1 MKLMSQERLHLESVM
16 KNSLCHWRG
25 QISGILSRCLC
36 HLFSDNYYTEAAKII
51 KEPPAAL
58 PKREFH
64 VHRHSQA
71 CLRST
76 STSSA
81 AEFIYHREQYPEFPE
96 FWWQI
101 ACWVSL
107 QNENTIE
114 TQSTVN
120 GLLFVMPK
128 RKKERVSRRADDSIY
143 IFIYIEAQ
151 PMDSKSE
158 QS

>member
-1 MKLMSQERLHLESVM
+1 MKPMSQERLHLESVM
-16 KNSLCHWRG
+16 MNSLCHWRG

-81 AEFIYHREQYPEFPE
+81 AEFIYHREQY
-96 FWWQI
+96 
-101 ACWVSL
+101 C
-107 QNENTIE
+107 
-114 TQSTVN
+114 
-120 GLLFVMPK
+120 
-128 RKKERVSRRADDSIY
+128 
-143 IFIYIEAQ
+143 
-151 PMDSKSE
+151 
-158 QS
+158 